1 MRYRQVSSGFYKD
14 SVGIKLLD
22 DVGRDS
28 VMFET
33 DCPHQDGTRPDTGSV
48 AQKLLG
54 HLDDATVPKIV
65 QGNAAKLFGVDMG
78 SLGLPG

>member
-1 MRYRQVSSGFYKD
+1 VYSCFFKD

-22 DVGRDS
+22 EVGRDN

-33 DCPHQDGTRPDTGSV
+33 DYPHQDGTWPDTVSV

-54 HLDDATVPKIV
+54 HLDDETITKIV
-65 QGNAAKLFGVDMG
+65 QGNAAKLFSVDMAT
-78 SLGLPG
+78 LGLPSERG